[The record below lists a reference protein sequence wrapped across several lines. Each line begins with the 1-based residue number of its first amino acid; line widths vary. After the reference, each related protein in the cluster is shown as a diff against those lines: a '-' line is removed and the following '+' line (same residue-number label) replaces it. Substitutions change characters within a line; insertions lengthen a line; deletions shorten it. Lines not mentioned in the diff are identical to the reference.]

1 MLANGITLEVK
12 KKSAADY
19 VMLQDLQE
27 VPDLGVEP
35 EKVDNTRLKDKM
47 KHSEFG
53 IGDPGDLT
61 YKFAYENSSV
71 SSDYRVLREIADS
84 GDVASYR
91 ETFPD
96 DTTFEYDAYSSLK
109 IGGGGVNSA
118 ISFTLT
124 LALQS
129 DIKVTDPAAKQ

>member
-12 KKSAADY
+12 KDGAADY

-35 EKVDNTRLKDKM
+35 EKVENSRLKDKI

-53 IGDPGDLT
+53 IGDPGDLA
-61 YKFAYENSSV
+61 YKFAYENSSA
-71 SSDYRVLREIADS
+71 SSDYRVLREICDS
-84 GDVASYR
+84 GKASSYR

-96 DTTFEYDAYSSLK
+96 GTKFEFEAYSSIK
-109 IGGGGVNSA
+109 VGGGGINAA
-118 ISFTLT
+118 IAFTLT

-129 DIKVTDPAAKQ
+129 DIKVTDPTAE

>member
-12 KKSAADY
+12 KDGAADY

-35 EKVDNTRLKDKM
+35 EKVENSRLKDKI

-53 IGDPGDLT
+53 IGDPGDLA
-61 YKFAYENSSV
+61 YKFAYENSSA
-71 SSDYRVLREIADS
+71 SSDYRVLREICDS
-84 GDVASYR
+84 GKASSYR

-96 DTTFEYDAYSSLK
+96 GTKFEFEAYSSIK
-109 IGGGGVNSA
+109 VGGGGINAA
-118 ISFTLT
+118 IAFTLT

-129 DIKVTDPAAKQ
+129 DIKVTDPVAE